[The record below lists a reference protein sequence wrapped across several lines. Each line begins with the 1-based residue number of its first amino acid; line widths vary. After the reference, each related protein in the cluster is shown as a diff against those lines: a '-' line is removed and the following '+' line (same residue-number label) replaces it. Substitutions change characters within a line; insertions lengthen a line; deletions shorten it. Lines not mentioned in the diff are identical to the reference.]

1 MVETGN
7 NTANDKKTTQEK
19 KWYIV
24 FVRTSFE
31 QKAKDQLE
39 LKISTSD
46 KKEEFGEILIPTEK
60 VFEVSKGKK
69 KVSQRKFFPGYLLV
83 NMIMTEENWH
93 FVKSTPRIV
102 GFVGNSQHPPFLNDK
117 EINRISSQ
125 VTEEETSKPVPKVIY
140 VVGEAVRVIDGPFI
154 NFNGQVDDVNIDK
167 AKLRVLVSIFGRSTP
182 VELDFT
188 QVEKI

>member
-1 MVETGN
+1 MVDVNNDGSGALETK
-7 NTANDKKTTQEK
+7 DK
-19 KWYIV
+19 KWYIL

-31 QKAKDQLE
+31 QKAKEQLE
-39 LKISTSD
+39 LKI
-46 KKEEFGEILIPTEK
+46 KQEGKEEDFGEILIPTEK

-69 KVSQRKFFPGYLLV
+69 RVSKRKFFPGYLLV
-83 NMIMTEENWH
+83 QMIMTEENWH

-102 GFVGNSQHPPFLNDK
+102 GFVGNSKNPSPLTDA
-117 EINRISSQ
+117 EVNRIDSQ
-125 VTEEETSKPVPKVIY
+125 VVAEKTSKPVPR
-140 VVGEAVRVIDGPFI
+140 VVYAIDETVRVIDGPFV
-154 NFNGQVDDVNIDK
+154 NFTGTVEDVNVDK

>member
-7 NTANDKKTTQEK
+7 NTAGEKKTPQK

-39 LKISTSD
+39 LKISTSN

-102 GFVGNSQHPPFLNDK
+102 GFVGNSQNPPFLSDK
-117 EINRISSQ
+117 EVNRIASQ

-140 VVGEAVRVIDGPFI
+140 VVGESIRVTDGPFI
-154 NFNGQVDDVNIDK
+154 NFNGKVDDVNIDK